1 MASSF
6 GGTIKLTGESEYRSA
21 LKNIN
26 SNLKEVSSAIKL
38 VSSEFV
44 NNGSKLGDLR
54 SKNEALSNK
63 LKEEQQVIKTCTSAV
78 KDFTEQQEKS
88 KNEIDKLKSSLE
100 LEKTK
105 LEEMKKSTTSTN
117 AEISNQEKLISNL
130 QRELAKSEATYDSN
144 NRKIN
149 EYKTTMNLAQ
159 IECNSLSKE
168 IEENDK
174 ILGKLKYKFA
184 DNSKVVKEFADEEDK
199 AGEHSLKL
207 SDIIKGNLISEGII
221 AGFKGLVGAVKSVS
235 SAFIDVGKSAVS
247 SYADYEQLIGG
258 VETLFK
264 DSAGLVENYANN
276 AYKTS
281 GLSANEYMETV
292 TSFSASLLQ
301 SLNNDTAKSAQVA
314 DMAIVDM
321 SDNANK
327 MGTSMES
334 IQTAYQGFAKQN
346 YTMLD
351 NLKLGYGGTKSEME
365 RLLKDAQKISG
376 VKYNINN
383 LSDVYNA
390 IHVIQGELGITGTT
404 AKEAS
409 TTIQGSLS
417 AVKSSW
423 QNLLT
428 GVADSN
434 ADWGTL
440 INNFVSSIVTAGENL
455 IPIISDTVEG
465 IGLLITDALGLLV
478 SQVLPMGK
486 ELISSLITGMSEM
499 LPDILKS
506 ISNLI
511 SILCETIISLLPQ
524 IIEMGIQLIVALVQG
539 IAESL
544 PTLIPQMINAVLLIV
559 DTLLNN
565 IDLIIDAGIAL
576 LIGLADG
583 LINAIPDLIDRIP
596 IIIESLINAITNNLP
611 KILKA
616 GMDIT
621 VKLAGG
627 IVKAIPQLVSKI
639 PQIISAITS
648 TITSGL
654 SAIVDVGKNIVKG
667 LWEGISG
674 SLKWIKDKI
683 TGWVGDVFGFIK
695 KLFGINSPS
704 TLFRDEIGVYLAK
717 GIGVGFEEEM
727 ANVNNTIQKAIPTNF
742 DISPNVKVN
751 NGSGG
756 NSYGVGSSDINNYEN
771 NTYNFYNVK
780 DSPSE
785 YARQMRKERQYLK
798 MVNG

>member
-21 LKNIN
+21 LRNIN

-44 NNGSKLGDLR
+44 NNGNKLGDLR

-63 LKEEQQVIKTCTSAV
+63 LKEEQQVVKTCTSAIE
-78 KDFTEQQEKS
+78 DFTEQQEKS

-100 LEKTK
+100 SEKAK

-117 AEISNQEKLISNL
+117 TEISNQEKLISNL
-130 QRELAKSEATYDSN
+130 QRELTKSEATYDSN

-149 EYKTTMNLAQ
+149 EYKTAMNLAQ

-184 DNSKVVKEFADEEDK
+184 DNSKAVKEFADEEDK

-235 SAFIDVGKSAVS
+235 SALIDIGKDAVT
-247 SYADYEQLIGG
+247 SYGDYEQLIGG

-264 DSAGLVENYANN
+264 DSAGVVENYANN

-301 SLNNDTAKSAQVA
+301 SLNNDTAKSAEIA

-376 VKYNINN
+376 VKYDISN

-409 TTIQGSLS
+409 TTIQGSMSSMKS
-417 AVKSSW
+417 AF
-423 QNLLT
+423 QNLVT
-428 GVADSN
+428 GIGDGYSDIHGLIDNFISSVSTLLDNLLPVISSVVDNIITGLQDKMPSILKQGAELLNSLLSGIVSKLGDIMPIVMQVINTLVETIVTNLPIILN
-434 ADWGTL
+434 AGIQILLEL
-440 INNFVSSIVTAGENL
+440 ING
-455 IPIISDTVEG
+455 ISET
-465 IGLLITDALGLLV
+465 
-478 SQVLPMGK
+478 LP
-486 ELISSLITGMSEM
+486 S
-499 LPDILKS
+499 
-506 ISNLI
+506 
-511 SILCETIISLLPQ
+511 
-524 IIEMGIQLIVALVQG
+524 
-539 IAESL
+539 
-544 PTLIPQMINAVLLIV
+544 LIPQMVNAIV
-559 DTLLNN
+559 MMVTTLMDN
-565 IDLIIDAGIAL
+565 IDLIIDAGIQL
-576 LIGLADG
+576 IIGLAEG
-583 LINAIPDLIDRIP
+583 LINAIPELVDKIP
-596 IIIESLINAITNNLP
+596 VIIESLINAITNNLP

-621 VKLAGG
+621 IKLAGG
-627 IVKAIPQLVSKI
+627 IIKAIPQLVSKI

-654 SAIVDVGKNIVKG
+654 GAIVDVGKNIVQG

-742 DISPNVKVN
+742 DISPDVNIN
-751 NGSGG
+751 NGSGR
-756 NSYGVGSSDINNYEN
+756 NNYAVGSSDINNYEN

-785 YARQMRKERQYLK
+785 YARHMRKERQYLK
-798 MVNG
+798 MINS